1 MYQESL
7 QSKIAR
13 MKRELKLLE
22 AQERGEQLKQP
33 EFENDYF
40 FVEDGVFGIKCRPG
54 QPRRKLYTSSHDGS
68 SRVETAHCYNMKMDK
83 SNAEEVRRF
92 FNNAMDFYIK
102 EVK

>member
-40 FVEDGVFGIKCRPG
+40 FVEDGVFGIKWRPG
-54 QPRRKLYTSSHDGS
+54 QPR
-68 SRVETAHCYNMKMDK
+68 
-83 SNAEEVRRF
+83 
-92 FNNAMDFYIK
+92 
-102 EVK
+102 

>member
-1 MYQESL
+1 MNRESL

-13 MKRELKLLE
+13 MKCELKLLE

-40 FVEDGVFGIKCRPG
+40 FIEDGVFGIKCRPG
-54 QPRRKLYTSSHDGS
+54 KPRRKLYTSSHDGS
-68 SRVETAHCYNMKMDK
+68 SRVETAHCYNLKMNK
-83 SNAEEVRRF
+83 SNAEEVRRL
-92 FNNAMDFYIK
+92 FNNAMDFYIN